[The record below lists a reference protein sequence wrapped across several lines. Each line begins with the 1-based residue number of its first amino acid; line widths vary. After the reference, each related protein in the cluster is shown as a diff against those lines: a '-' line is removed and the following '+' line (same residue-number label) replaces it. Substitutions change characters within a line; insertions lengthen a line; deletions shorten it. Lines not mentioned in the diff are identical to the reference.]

1 MVVAVEE
8 RVLGCGV
15 VGRGSEVGGSADA
28 TGGRLAVD
36 GPESAYDGLEL
47 LLADLGVGSEQA
59 ITLQET
65 MALRVGVG
73 SYFVV

>member
-1 MVVAVEE
+1 MVVAIEE

-15 VGRGSEVGGSADA
+15 VGRGSEAGGSADA

-47 LLADLGVGSEQA
+47 LLADLGWGQNRQSHYRR
-59 ITLQET
+59 L
-65 MALRVGVG
+65 
-73 SYFVV
+73 